1 VLPVLGEHAERPALV
16 IGEDKVVRVQADGGS
31 VLAGPVPG
39 GFGVGV
45 VGVRA
50 LSKPRESGIPTHYRA
65 TRRQTRAPRRQ
76 SPPSPALRMP
86 SC

>member
-50 LSKPRESGIPTHYRA
+50 LSNAARVRNPYTLSSHNT
-65 TRRQTRAPRRQ
+65 
-76 SPPSPALRMP
+76 PAAAHIDDKFLP
-86 SC
+86 VLL